1 MEVSKVVNDIRNSI
15 KKNSPEILT
24 GIGIAGMVTTTV
36 LAVRATPKA
45 IQLIEQKRWEES
57 DRDDVPE
64 LTPIETIKCT
74 WKCYIPAF
82 VTGSFSVACLVTA
95 NKASV
100 RRSAAL
106 ATAYSLSE
114 TALKDYRRK
123 VVETMGEEKDVE
135 VREAIVKD
143 KMEQDPVTNKEVIII
158 DGSGVLCYD
167 TYTGR
172 YFESS
177 KDVITKAENT
187 LNREVRDSMYV
198 SLNDFYYE
206 IGLKPIKDGDDIGW
220 NIDNGYI
227 DIVYSSQLADD
238 GRPCLAIDYLVGP
251 RYDYRTLY

>member
-1 MEVSKVVNDIRNSI
+1 MEVSKVVNDIRDSV

-24 GIGIAGMVTTTV
+24 GVGIAGMVTTTV

-45 IQLIEQKRWEES
+45 MRLIEQKRWEE
-57 DRDDVPE
+57 DADE
-64 LTPIETIKCT
+64 LTPIETIKST

-82 VTGSFSVACLVTA
+82 VTGSFSVACIVMA

-106 ATAYSLSE
+106 ATTYSLSE
-114 TALKDYRRK
+114 TALKDYRAK
-123 VVETMGEEKDVE
+123 VIETMGDEKDVE

-143 KMEQDPVTNKEVIII
+143 KMERDPVTNNEVIII

-167 TYTGR
+167 AYTGR

-187 LNREVRDSMYV
+187 LNREMRDSMYV

-251 RYDYRTLY
+251 RYDYRRLH